1 MTAEEGAEWRKRKLA
16 EIVCDEGA
24 NLPWQER
31 SQLHSFLLE
40 CHQAFSLEDG
50 ERGETS
56 LVEMRIDTGDSSP
69 RKQPVRRIP
78 FAVHQEVATQ
88 LRKM

>member
-1 MTAEEGAEWRKRKLA
+1 MRISLRDTGRWKDEGEGASSEQHVHDQTQVCVVTAEEGAKWRKRKLA
-16 EIVCDEGA
+16 EIVCDGA

-50 ERGETS
+50 ERGEA
-56 LVEMRIDTGDSSP
+56 R
-69 RKQPVRRIP
+69 
-78 FAVHQEVATQ
+78 
-88 LRKM
+88 